1 MKIALNVIQV
11 LLLVLGAPLVR
22 GIVARCKAFLQ
33 RRQGASIW
41 RPYFDLAKLF
51 RKEDLVPPTASVV
64 FGAVPI
70 VLFATTVCVGAFVP
84 LLQPSALLASG
95 GDIILF
101 VYLLA
106 IGRFFL
112 SLGGFDGGSAFGGMG
127 ASREALISSLAEAPF
142 LLSLVAVAVMASH
155 ADIAGIVSWTLQRN
169 IFNVSAVHILAFTSL
184 GMVVLAETG
193 RMPVDNP
200 TTHLELT
207 MIHEGM
213 VLEYSGPS
221 LALIEWAS
229 AVKLHAMLALLVA
242 LFFPWGMAS
251 SVSSS
256 VSVGGVF
263 LALLGYCAKICLLM
277 GALAVIE
284 SGMAK
289 LRMYLVPD
297 FLGVASAVSALAV
310 IFTMLVK
317 R

>member
-1 MKIALNVIQV
+1 MKIGINFVQALI
-11 LLLVLGAPLVR
+11 LILAAPLVR
-22 GIVARCKAFLQ
+22 GIIARCKALLQ

-41 RPYFDLAKLF
+41 RPYSELGKLF
-51 RKEDLVPPTASVV
+51 RKEDLVPPTASGV
-64 FGAVPI
+64 FRLVPI
-70 VLFATTVCVGAFVP
+70 LLFGTAICVATFVP
-84 LLQPSALLASG
+84 LVQPSALLASR
-95 GDIILF
+95 GDFFLL

-106 IGRFFL
+106 MGRFFL

-127 ASREALISSLAEAPF
+127 ASREALVSSLAEAPF
-142 LLSLVAVAVMASH
+142 LLSLVAVAVLASH
-155 ADIAGIVSWTLQRN
+155 ADIAGMVAWTLDQN
-169 IFNVSAVHILAFTSL
+169 IFNISAVHILAFTSL
-184 GMVVLAETG
+184 AMVVMAETG

-229 AVKLHAMLALLVA
+229 AVKFHALLALLVA
-242 LFFPWGMAS
+242 LFGPWGMAT
-251 SVSSS
+251 S
-256 VSVGGVF
+256 VSVGAISV
-263 LALLGYCAKICLLM
+263 ALLLYFAKVALLIVL
-277 GALAVIE
+277 LAVIE
-284 SGMAK
+284 SGVAK

-310 IFTMLVK
+310 IFTTLVK

>member
-1 MKIALNVIQV
+1 MKIVIGILQALTLI
-11 LLLVLGAPLVR
+11 LAAPLVR
-22 GIVARCKAFLQ
+22 GLVARFKAFLQ

-41 RPYFDLAKLF
+41 RPYSDLAKLF
-51 RKEDLVPPTASVV
+51 RKEDLVAPTASAVFRVV
-64 FGAVPI
+64 PFVFFGV
-70 VLFATTVCVGAFVP
+70 TVCVAAFVP
-84 LLQPSALLASG
+84 LIWSSALLASR
-95 GDIILF
+95 GDFFVF

-106 IGRFFL
+106 MARFFL
-112 SLGGFDGGSAFGGMG
+112 SLGGFDGGSSFGGMG
-127 ASREALISSLAEAPF
+127 ASREALVSSLAEAPF
-142 LLSLVAVAVMASH
+142 LLSLVAVAILASK
-155 ADIAGIVSWTLQRN
+155 ADIAGMVAWTLQQ
-169 IFNVSAVHILAFTSL
+169 NVFDISAVHILAFTSL
-184 GMVVLAETG
+184 AMVVIAETG

-213 VLEYSGPS
+213 VLEYSGPR

-229 AVKLHAMLALLVA
+229 AVKLHTMLALLVA
-242 LFFPWGMAS
+242 LFFPWGMAA
-251 SVSSS
+251 S
-256 VSVGGVF
+256 VSVGAISLAVLLYCGKA
-263 LALLGYCAKICLLM
+263 ALLLVL
-277 GALAVIE
+277 LAVIE

>member
-1 MKIALNVIQV
+1 MKIAINVLQALALI
-11 LLLVLGAPLVR
+11 LGAPLVR
-22 GIVARCKAFLQ
+22 GIIARFKALLQ

-41 RPYFDLAKLF
+41 RPYYDLAKLF
-51 RKEDLVPPTASVV
+51 RKEDVVPPTASGV
-64 FGAVPI
+64 FRLVPT
-70 VLFATTVCVGAFVP
+70 VLFGTTICVAAFVP
-84 LLQPSALLASG
+84 LVQPSALLASR
-95 GDIILF
+95 GDFFLL

-106 IGRFFL
+106 LGRFFL

-127 ASREALISSLAEAPF
+127 ASREALVSTLAEAPF
-142 LLSLVAVAVMASH
+142 LLSFVAVAILASH
-155 ADIAGIVSWTLQRN
+155 ADIAGMVAWTLEQN
-169 IFNVSAVHILAFTSL
+169 IFNISAVHILAFTSL
-184 GMVVLAETG
+184 AMVVMAETG

-229 AVKLHAMLALLVA
+229 AVKFHAMLALLVA
-242 LFFPWGMAS
+242 LFGPWGMAS
-251 SVSSS
+251 SVSVGTISS
-256 VSVGGVF
+256 
-263 LALLGYCAKICLLM
+263 ALLLYCAKAAVLIVL
-277 GALAVIE
+277 LAVIE
-284 SGMAK
+284 SGVAK

-310 IFTMLVK
+310 IFTTLVK

>member
-1 MKIALNVIQV
+1 MRIALNILQA
-11 LLLVLGAPLVR
+11 LLLIIGAPLVR
-22 GIVARCKAFLQ
+22 GIIARCKAFLQ

-51 RKEDLVPPTASVV
+51 HKEDLVPPTASSV
-64 FGAVPI
+64 FRLVPF
-70 VLFATTVCVGAFVP
+70 VLFGTTICVAAFVP
-84 LLQPSALLASG
+84 LVQPSALLASR
-95 GDIILF
+95 GDFILF

-106 IGRFFL
+106 MGRFFL
-112 SLGGFDGGSAFGGMG
+112 SLGALDGGSAFGGMG

-142 LLSLVAVAVMASH
+142 LLSFVAVAILASH
-155 ADIAGIVSWTLQRN
+155 ADFAGMVAWTLQQN
-169 IFNVSAVHILAFTSL
+169 IFNISAVHMLAFTSL
-184 GMVVLAETG
+184 AMVAIAETG

-213 VLEYSGPS
+213 VLEYSGPR
-221 LALIEWAS
+221 LALIEWS
-229 AVKLHAMLALLVA
+229 STIKLHAMLALLVA
-242 LFFPWGMAS
+242 LFVPWGMAS
-251 SVSSS
+251 NVSAGA
-256 VSVGGVF
+256 VI
-263 LALLGYCAKICLLM
+263 LALLLYCAKVVLLIVL
-277 GALAVIE
+277 LAVIE

-310 IFTMLVK
+310 IFTVLDK